1 MNSILIVDDEPN
13 IVMSLEYLMR
23 SNGLDVSIARN
34 GTEAIEQLENKSFNL
49 VLLDITM
56 PDVDGYEICQL
67 IKNTPDWAATHVVF
81 LSAKSK
87 QSDIEKGM
95 ALGATDYIVKPF
107 STKELSARILNLIT
121 A

>member
-1 MNSILIVDDEPN
+1 
-13 IVMSLEYLMR
+13 
-23 SNGLDVSIARN
+23 
-34 GTEAIEQLENKSFNL
+34 
-49 VLLDITM
+49 
-56 PDVDGYEICQL
+56 
-67 IKNTPDWAATHVVF
+67 